1 MRRSLPWKLRRR
13 QQLGE
18 GREADSLIYTLV
30 LQSSTLLF
38 LEPDPLLVAEVEV
51 CIDQKCFNCV
61 AGAI

>member
-18 GREADSLIYTLV
+18 GREADSLIHTLV